1 MVFPN
6 PYLYAFAHL
15 DDLPRSIAYLIG
27 GNMQQSLVNVLQ
39 CAELRWPVKAEDS
52 FPAARK

>member
-39 CAELRWPVKAEDS
+39 CAELR
-52 FPAARK
+52 